1 MPRVPVVL
9 VPARGAFAGMAVVAN
24 AAGVGCC
31 LPGGGGCAGER
42 VSGRR
47 FGDAGGLCLLAGQA
61 VHEAG
66 LCGGGGG
73 ACAGH
78 DVLVV

>member
-1 MPRVPVVL
+1 
-9 VPARGAFAGMAVVAN
+9 MAVVAN

-61 VHEAG
+61 FIDPSLLQTE
-66 LCGGGGG
+66 
-73 ACAGH
+73 
-78 DVLVV
+78 

>member
-1 MPRVPVVL
+1 
-9 VPARGAFAGMAVVAN
+9 MAVVAD
-24 AAGVGCC
+24 AAGVGCR
-31 LPGGGGCAGER
+31 LSGGGGGAGER

>member
-1 MPRVPVVL
+1 
-9 VPARGAFAGMAVVAN
+9 MAVVAN

-78 DVLVV
+78 DVLIVQVYKV